1 MPTWPDW
8 WDWDVELT
16 PHVERRM
23 EDRDF
28 TEVDLRRMLERAT
41 SFRHDVV
48 EERYVIATRHNGRD
62 WEVIVE
68 PDAVDRLLVVI
79 TAYAVGSSS

>member
-1 MPTWPDW
+1 MTAWPAW
-8 WDWDVELT
+8 WDWELELT

-28 TEVDLRRMLERAT
+28 TEVDLRAMLEAAVGFRA
-41 SFRHDVV
+41 DVIDG
-48 EERYVIATRHNGRD
+48 RFVIDTRHGSAR

-68 PDAVDRLLVVI
+68 PDPMDSLLVVI
-79 TAYAVGSSS
+79 TAYQVTEG